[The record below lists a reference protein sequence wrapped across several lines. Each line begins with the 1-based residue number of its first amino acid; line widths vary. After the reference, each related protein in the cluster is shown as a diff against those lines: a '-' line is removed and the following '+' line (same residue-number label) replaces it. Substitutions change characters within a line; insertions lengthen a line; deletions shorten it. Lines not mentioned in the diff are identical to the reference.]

1 MGILF
6 GALAIAAV
14 VLFVAVGMYNSLVS
28 LRQRTMAAW
37 GQIDVQLKRRY
48 DLIPNMVE
56 TVKGYMAHEQGTL
69 EKVIQAR
76 NSAMAAEGVH
86 DKSVAESQLTRAI
99 SGFFALAESYPELKA
114 DAAMGQL
121 QEELRATENKIAMAR
136 QYYNDTVT
144 EYNTRL
150 ETFPSSLVASF
161 GGFKSRE
168 LFELEEAEARDV
180 VKVSF

>member
-1 MGILF
+1 MFWPIVILV
-6 GALAIAAV
+6 GV
-14 VLFVAVGMYNSLVS
+14 VLLVAIGMFNSLVS

-48 DLIPNMVE
+48 DLVPNLVE

-76 NSAMAAEGVH
+76 NSAMSAEGV
-86 DKSVAESQLTRAI
+86 AEKASAEANLTRALG
-99 SGFFALAESYPELKA
+99 GFFALAESYPDLKA
-114 DAAMGQL
+114 DNAMAQL

-144 EYNTRL
+144 EYNTKL
-150 ETFPSSLVASF
+150 ETFPSSLVASA
-161 GGFKSRE
+161 GGFKPRD
-168 LFELEEAEARDV
+168 LFELADAEAREP